1 VKHTK
6 KAIIGAALAATTALV
21 LSGCSSSGSASSGPV
36 TVTMWARSATS
47 PITKELVKEFNASQS
62 KVKVEVT
69 VLPLNQED
77 PKFAAAVRSGNVP
90 DLFGMNDVS
99 IPQYAA
105 TGALKPLDSFVDSLS
120 SKKYLDPGQMDLG
133 SVNGKQYGVPLMQD
147 LSVMW
152 INKTLFTKA
161 GLDPNKPPTNAKEI
175 EADAAAITK
184 LGGGVKG
191 FSFGGDCGGCNVFAM
206 APTLF
211 ANGQKLVSGST
222 TNPKID
228 VDATPFKNTL
238 TMLKTMWDA
247 GDMPAA
253 DQTEDGSTFGQD
265 FIAGKVGITFNGLG
279 TILSAKPKGFDYAA
293 APIPGATGSYSTF
306 SGGDEFVLPAKGQHA
321 AQAEQFIKFVLQQK
335 QQAIYPKYG
344 YTPVLTNAMTPKLK
358 AANPDFAVALKASTK
373 GYAPKTPAFQSLF
386 SNSGPFGP
394 IFQKA
399 VFGGDIA
406 GALKTGQAGFES
418 TVKSAG

>member
-1 VKHTK
+1 VKKTK
-6 KAIIGAALAATTALV
+6 NILAGAALVAAVALV
-21 LSGCSSSGSASSGPV
+21 VSGCTSNGGGGDGTV
-36 TVTMWARSATS
+36 TVTMWGRAATS
-47 PITKELVKEFNASQS
+47 PITKQLVKAYNASQS
-62 KVKVEVT
+62 KVKVELT

-77 PKFAAAVRSGNVP
+77 AKFAAATRSGSVP

-105 TGALKPLDSFVDSLS
+105 TGALKPLDDFVDGLS
-120 SKKYLDPGQMDLG
+120 MKDVLNPGQMDLG
-133 SVNGKQYGVPLMQD
+133 NVNGKQYGVPLMQD

-152 INKTLFTKA
+152 INKTLFQKA
-161 GLDPNKPPTNAKEI
+161 GLDPDKPPTNAKEI

-184 LGGGVKG
+184 LGGDVKG
-191 FSFGGDCGGCNVFAM
+191 FSFGGNCGGCNVFTM

-222 TNPKID
+222 TKPKIE

-238 TMLKTMWDA
+238 TMLKTMWDN

-253 DQTEDGSTFGQD
+253 NQTEDGSTFGQD
-265 FIAGKVGITFNGLG
+265 FIAGDIGITFNGLG
-279 TILSAKPKGFDYAA
+279 TILAAKPQGFEYAA

-321 AQAEQFIKFVLQQK
+321 EQAEDFIKFVLQQK

-344 YTPVLTNAMTPKLK
+344 YTPVTTNAMTDELK
-358 AANPDFAVALKASTK
+358 AENPAFAVALQASTK
-373 GYAPKTPAFQSLF
+373 GYAPKTPAFQALF

-394 IFQKA
+394 IFQTA

>member
-1 VKHTK
+1 MKTTK
-6 KAIIGAALAATTALV
+6 KALVGAALAATAALV
-21 LSGCSSSGSASSGPV
+21 LSGCSASGSSSGPV
-36 TVTMWARSATS
+36 TVTMWARAATS
-47 PITKELVKEFNASQS
+47 PITKQLVKEYNASQS
-62 KVKVEVT
+62 KVKVQLT

-77 PKFAAAVRSGNVP
+77 AKFAAATRSGNVP

-105 TGALKPLDSFVDSLS
+105 TGALKPVDDFMKGLPMKSELN
-120 SKKYLDPGQMDLG
+120 PGQMDLG
-133 SVNGKQYGVPLMQD
+133 KVNGQQYGVPLMQD

-152 INKTLFTKA
+152 INKTLFQKA
-161 GLDPNKPPTNAKEI
+161 GLDPSKAPTNAKEI

-191 FSFGGDCGGCNVFAM
+191 FSFGGNCGGCNVFAM

-222 TNPKID
+222 SDPKVE

-238 TMLKTMWDA
+238 TMLKTMWDN
-247 GDMPAA
+247 GDMPAS

-265 FIAGKVGITFNGLG
+265 FIAGKIGITFNGLG

-321 AQAEQFIKFVLQQK
+321 EQAEDFVKFVLQKK
-335 QQAIYPKYG
+335 QQQIYPEYG
-344 YTPVLTNAMTPKLK
+344 YTPVRTDAMTSKLK
-358 AANPDFAVALKASTK
+358 AENPAFAVALKASTK

-399 VFGGDIA
+399 VFAGDIA